1 MKKYLNEDMFR
12 IIISIILFLISLIV
26 PNPFKLIILIVSY
39 IIISIEVYEEALE
52 NLKKKEFFDETTL
65 MIVATIGAFIIGN
78 YTEAVIVMLLY
89 EIGEYLSDLAVSNSK
104 KSITKLMD
112 LRSDEISIVGKDNEI
127 EKKSI
132 KKAVLGDIFVVLP
145 GERIPL
151 DGIVVEGTSSVDT
164 SSLTG
169 ESLPRVFKENEE
181 VLSGYINRDSI
192 LKIKATTTYKT
203 STATRIIELIENS
216 NSKKTDTEKFIHRF
230 AKIYTPIIML
240 LALLIIIIFPLC
252 GYELKTSIYKAL
264 VFLVTACPCALV
276 ISVPLGYFCGIGAAS
291 REKIIIKGS
300 KELEKL
306 NNISYLALDKTGTIT
321 EGSFEITN
329 IVHETLIEDEF
340 LSIIAS
346 AEEKS
351 LHPIG
356 KLIKEYDFEYDKK
369 DVKNY
374 KEEAGK
380 GISCT
385 IDKQK
390 VLVGNAKLLT
400 DYKVNFTPVDTTE
413 TIIYLAL
420 NNKYEGYITISDK
433 IKESSK
439 SLAEMKN
446 YFKDIV
452 IVSGDNLSNVEDIA
466 KKLDIE
472 TYHGNLLPLD
482 KVEVIKDLQKTGKV
496 MFVGDGINDA
506 IVINE
511 SDLGVSMGNIGS
523 DAAIEASDMIIMND
537 DLSRVKV
544 ALDIAKA
551 TRRKVIENIT
561 FALIVKFTVLVLG
574 LLGISTIWMA
584 VFADVGVTFLAIL
597 NVLTIM
603 WKKY

>member
-1 MKKYLNEDMFR
+1 MKKYLNEDMLR

-26 PNPFKLIILIVSY
+26 PTTFKLIILIISY
-39 IIISIEVYEEALE
+39 ILISIEVYEEALE

-132 KKAVLGDIFVVLP
+132 KKAVIGDIFVVLP

-181 VLSGYINRDSI
+181 VLSGYINHDSI

-252 GYELKTSIYKAL
+252 GYELKTSVYKAL

-329 IVHETLIEDEF
+329 IVHETLNEDEF

-356 KLIKEYDFEYDKK
+356 K
-369 DVKNY
+369 KNP
-374 KEEAGK
+374 
-380 GISCT
+380 SSW
-385 IDKQK
+385 
-390 VLVGNAKLLT
+390 LSLL
-400 DYKVNFTPVDTTE
+400 
-413 TIIYLAL
+413 LR
-420 NNKYEGYITISDK
+420 GCMS
-433 IKESSK
+433 
-439 SLAEMKN
+439 
-446 YFKDIV
+446 
-452 IVSGDNLSNVEDIA
+452 
-466 KKLDIE
+466 
-472 TYHGNLLPLD
+472 
-482 KVEVIKDLQKTGKV
+482 
-496 MFVGDGINDA
+496 
-506 IVINE
+506 
-511 SDLGVSMGNIGS
+511 
-523 DAAIEASDMIIMND
+523 
-537 DLSRVKV
+537 
-544 ALDIAKA
+544 
-551 TRRKVIENIT
+551 
-561 FALIVKFTVLVLG
+561 
-574 LLGISTIWMA
+574 
-584 VFADVGVTFLAIL
+584 
-597 NVLTIM
+597 
-603 WKKY
+603 